1 MNVLVVDRTSDF
13 SNMLK
18 EFLLESSLDN
28 NVCYS
33 NNLIDFALSEN
44 KDTFD
49 LVFVSLDCVSNQD
62 ISYFSKFSKLIGL
75 SPNSKTTRKFFNDP
89 SFQRIFQRPLDLIAI
104 IKYLDNYCELNL
116 SHKNLNMC
124 VLDVLSKVGFSINHN
139 GTIYLAECIVESKRN
154 YFIRLV
160 DLANIIAKKNNTTAQ
175 NVIWAIRNS
184 IKRTMI
190 ILGEAK
196 AEKSFKLYDGR
207 RPTPKYLIEFY
218 ANII

>member
-18 EFLLESSLDN
+18 EFLLESSAN
-28 NVCYS
+28 NKVCYS
-33 NNLIDFALSEN
+33 NNLINFALSE
-44 KDTFD
+44 KKEDFD

-62 ISYFSKFSKLIGL
+62 ISYFSKFSKLIGI
-75 SPNSKTTRKFFNDP
+75 SPNSKTTRKYLNDP
-89 SFQRIFQRPLDLIAI
+89 NLQRIFQRPLDLIAI
-104 IKYLDNYCELNL
+104 IKYLDIYCELNL

-154 YFIRLV
+154 YFVRLI
-160 DLANIIAKKNNTTAQ
+160 DLASIIAKKNNTTTQ

-184 IKRTMI
+184 IKRTMC

>member
-13 SNMLK
+13 SNMFK
-18 EFLLESSLDN
+18 EFLLESSADN
-28 NVCYS
+28 KVCYS
-33 NNLIDFALSEN
+33 NNLIDFALSE
-44 KDTFD
+44 KKEDFD

-62 ISYFSKFSKLIGL
+62 ISYFSKFSKLIGI
-75 SPNSKTTRKFFNDP
+75 SPNSKTTRKYLNDP
-89 SFQRIFQRPLDLIAI
+89 NLQRIFQRPLDLIAI
-104 IKYLDNYCELNL
+104 IKYLDIYCELNL

-154 YFIRLV
+154 YFVRLI
-160 DLANIIAKKNNTTAQ
+160 DLASIIAKKNNTTTQ

-184 IKRTMI
+184 IKRTMC